1 MYTTSLPVLIYLDH
15 MIALLFITLCNTN
28 VQILIFMDM
37 TELEIACAVYCICKS
52 SVSCKILVLSIL
64 ITRSF
69 LLLLSKHLTFH
80 LCRAWNANAN
90 KSRKDLKRNFSHVL
104 HYHLYLEHIV
114 TPLSKYKSFNNTFQ
128 LPFTH
133 DKCNNMILLIWN
145 VIYTS
150 KHRDTY
156 PNVSWCVCER
166 LKKCKIPSINS

>member
-1 MYTTSLPVLIYLDH
+1 MYTTSLPVLIHLDH

-28 VQILIFMDM
+28 VQILILMDM
-37 TELEIACAVYCICKS
+37 TELEIACAVHCSCKS
-52 SVSCKILVLSIL
+52 SVACKILVLSIL

-90 KSRKDLKRNFSHVL
+90 KSRKDLKRKIFSRSTF
-104 HYHLYLEHIV
+104 HYHLYLDRIV

-133 DKCNNMILLIWN
+133 DTCKYLI
-145 VIYTS
+145 
-150 KHRDTY
+150 
-156 PNVSWCVCER
+156 
-166 LKKCKIPSINS
+166 